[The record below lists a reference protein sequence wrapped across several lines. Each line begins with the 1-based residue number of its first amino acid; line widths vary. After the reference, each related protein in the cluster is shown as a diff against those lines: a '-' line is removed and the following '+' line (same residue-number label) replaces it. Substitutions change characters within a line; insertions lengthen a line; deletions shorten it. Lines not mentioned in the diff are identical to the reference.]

1 MTNVLPLTTPFL
13 LVSILFLLIAVLGQS
28 KLGLIEINP
37 GWFGRL
43 LALLIGIFCLA
54 TAILLVLFPAETLL
68 ELIQSN
74 LAKQLQQ
81 NLNRFY

>member
-1 MTNVLPLTTPFL
+1 MTNVLSLTTPFFII
-13 LVSILFLLIAVLGQS
+13 SILFLLIAVLGQS

-54 TAILLVLFPAETLL
+54 TAILLVVFPAETLL
-68 ELIQSN
+68 ESIQTN

-81 NLNRFY
+81 NFSRFY